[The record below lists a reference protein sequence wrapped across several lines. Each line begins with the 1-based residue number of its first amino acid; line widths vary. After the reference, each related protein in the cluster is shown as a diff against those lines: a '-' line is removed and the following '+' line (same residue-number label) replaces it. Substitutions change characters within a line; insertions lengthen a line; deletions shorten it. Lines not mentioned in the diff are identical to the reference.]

1 MVASVHP
8 SVIKRIAKTGEKPV
22 LTDPDFY
29 KGLPAGLVGAPSDIF
44 NLARDA
50 DSYFS
55 EQAQQMTPEEKRLAL
70 AASGVGL
77 PETDINKYFQT
88 STEGLPSLKDRFGT
102 SEYIQSLLGGD
113 PESGASTAGYISSGV
128 VNPASALKAVIPLV
142 ATLKRG
148 KGIPSLIENFI
159 DNHPPVGTIDAK
171 TGNPVTERLIK
182 TRANAYKKELKV
194 PAVRRRE
201 ELRLQTDQAG
211 LKSLIETAPDRKIKT
226 PEDLL
231 GKVLVPVVGD
241 RTAVNP
247 RGLESIKGVPLSQNI
262 PLQGGPDYMIHHA
275 GSGKAWASMEDA
287 ANKKQMGIIRAADE
301 TGQDPLGVYS
311 TMALEGSNFSTP
323 VATAMVAQ
331 LPALNIPK
339 KHINAFNKIIRKG
352 VGVSQKPVPNFVG
365 LESPE
370 IFDQLLGTGNFSR
383 KGSGAIRLA
392 VIDEMKKPRWQKLGF
407 PIYEDVLEAVTKPD
421 LMDLTRG
428 DSGYGIFK
436 GMPTKP
442 TAPETQHLSYDTM
455 IPGEYFGGL
464 EKSVPPEVMF
474 PDIFSDLSSRM
485 TNPKKGTPRPFSYQD
500 QVGSLMFDP
509 SLYESYTPEKVEQL
523 IKYMNKNLG
532 TNYADGGL
540 VESIELFS
548 DN

>member
-8 SVIKRIAKTGEKPV
+8 SVIKRLASTGENLP
-22 LTDPDFY
+22 LADPDFY
-29 KGLPAGLVGAPSDIF
+29 KGIPSAVAGVPADTI
-44 NLARDA
+44 NLLEDLRTAQTQV
-50 DSYFS
+50 
-55 EQAQQMTPEEKRLAL
+55 EQGE
-70 AASGVGL
+70 
-77 PETDINKYFQT
+77 DF
-88 STEGLPSLKDRFGT
+88 LPSFLGAMEENPYADRFGT
-102 SEYIQSLLGGD
+102 SEYIQSLLGGE
-113 PESGASTAGYISSGV
+113 PQSGASTAGYLSTAAI
-128 VNPASALKAVIPLV
+128 NPAMALKAALPLL
-142 ATLKRG
+142 ATTARRG
-148 KGIPSLIENFI
+148 GGIASLVDNFI
-159 DNHPPVGTIDAK
+159 VNHPPIGSIDAK
-171 TGNPVTERLIK
+171 TGNPVTNQLIK
-182 TRANAYKKELKV
+182 TRANAYKKELNV
-194 PAVRRRE
+194 PAVKRRE
-201 ELRLQTDQAG
+201 ELKLQQDNSQ
-211 LKSLIETAPDRKIKT
+211 LKSLLDSASDRKIKT

-241 RTAVNP
+241 RTAVKP
-247 RGLESIKGVPLSQNI
+247 RGLESIQGVPLSQNI
-262 PLQGGPDYMIHHA
+262 PVQGGPDYMIHHS

-339 KHINAFNKIIRKG
+339 KHIKAFNKIIKEG
-352 VGVSQKPVPNFVG
+352 VGVSQKPRSNFVG
-365 LESPE
+365 IDSPD
-370 IFDQLLGTGNFSR
+370 IFNQLLGTGGFPR
-383 KGSGAIRLA
+383 DGAGAIRLA
-392 VIDEMKKPRWQKLGF
+392 VIEEMKKPRWQKLGF
-407 PIYEDVLEAVTKPD
+407 PVYEDVLKAVTKPD

-428 DSGYGIFK
+428 DSGYAMFK
-436 GMPTKP
+436 GKPTKP
-442 TAPETQHLSYDTM
+442 TTPELQHLSYDTA

-474 PDIFSDLSSRM
+474 PDIFSDLSRRM
-485 TNPKKGTPRPFSYQD
+485 TKPKKGTPRPLNYQE

-532 TNYADGGL
+532 TNYAAGGL
-540 VESIELFS
+540 VESIDIFG

>member
-8 SVIKRIAKTGEKPV
+8 SVIKRLASTGENLP
-22 LTDPDFY
+22 LADPDFY
-29 KGLPAGLVGAPSDIF
+29 KGIPSAVAGAPADTI
-44 NLARDA
+44 NLLEDLQTAQTQV
-50 DSYFS
+50 
-55 EQAQQMTPEEKRLAL
+55 EQGE
-70 AASGVGL
+70 
-77 PETDINKYFQT
+77 DF
-88 STEGLPSLKDRFGT
+88 LPSFLGAMEENPYKDRLGT

-113 PESGASTAGYISSGV
+113 PQSVASTAGYLSTAAI
-128 VNPASALKAVIPLV
+128 NPAMALKAALPLL
-142 ATLKRG
+142 ATTARRG
-148 KGIPSLIENFI
+148 GGILSLVDNFI
-159 DNHPPVGTIDAK
+159 VNHPPLGSIDAK

-182 TRANAYKKELKV
+182 TRTNAYKQQLKV

-201 ELRLQTDQAG
+201 ELRLQTDQSG

-247 RGLESIKGVPLSQNI
+247 RGLESIQGVPLSQNI

-383 KGSGAIRLA
+383 KGSGALRLA

-428 DSGYGIFK
+428 ESGYGMFK

-442 TAPETQHLSYDTM
+442 TAPETQHLSYDTS

-485 TNPKKGTPRPFSYQD
+485 TNPKKGTPRPFSYQE

-509 SLYESYTPEKVEQL
+509 NLYESYTPEKVEQL

-532 TNYADGGL
+532 TNYAAGGL
-540 VESIELFS
+540 VESIDIFG

>member
-8 SVIKRIAKTGEKPV
+8 SVIKRLASTGENLP
-22 LTDPDFY
+22 LADPDFY
-29 KGLPAGLVGAPSDIF
+29 KGIPSAVAGVPADTI
-44 NLARDA
+44 NLLKDLRTAQTQV
-50 DSYFS
+50 
-55 EQAQQMTPEEKRLAL
+55 EQGE
-70 AASGVGL
+70 
-77 PETDINKYFQT
+77 DF
-88 STEGLPSLKDRFGT
+88 LPSFLGAMEENPYADRFGT
-102 SEYIQSLLGGD
+102 SEYIQSLLGGE
-113 PESGASTAGYISSGV
+113 PQSGASTAGYLSTAAI
-128 VNPASALKAVIPLV
+128 NPAMALKAALPLL
-142 ATLKRG
+142 ATTARRG
-148 KGIPSLIENFI
+148 GGIASLVDNFI
-159 DNHPPVGTIDAK
+159 VNHPPIGSIDAK
-171 TGNPVTERLIK
+171 TGNPVTNQLIK

-194 PAVRRRE
+194 PAVKRRE
-201 ELRLQTDQAG
+201 ELKLQQDNSQ
-211 LKSLIETAPDRKIKT
+211 LESLLDSASDRKIKT

-241 RTAVNP
+241 RTAVTP
-247 RGLESIKGVPLSQNI
+247 RGLESIQGVPLSQNI
-262 PLQGGPDYMIHHA
+262 PVQGGPDYMIHHS

-339 KHINAFNKIIRKG
+339 KHINAFNKSIRKG
-352 VGVSQKPVPNFVG
+352 IGETKKAREKSAVPNFVG
-365 LESPE
+365 IDSPD
-370 IFDQLLGTGNFSR
+370 IFNQLLGTGGFSR
-383 KGSGAIRLA
+383 EGAGAIRLKMIA
-392 VIDEMKKPRWQKLGF
+392 QMKKADWRKLGF

-421 LMDLTRG
+421 LMNLTRG

-442 TAPETQHLSYDTM
+442 TAPETQHLSYNTS

-474 PDIFSDLSSRM
+474 PDIFSDLSRRM
-485 TNPKKGTPRPFSYQD
+485 TKPKKGTPRPLNYQE

-532 TNYADGGL
+532 TNYAAGGL
-540 VESIELFS
+540 VESIDIFG

>member
-22 LTDPDFY
+22 LADPDFY
-29 KGLPAGLVGAPSDIF
+29 KGLPS
-44 NLARDA
+44 
-50 DSYFS
+50 
-55 EQAQQMTPEEKRLAL
+55 AL
-70 AASGVGL
+70 AGMPAD
-77 PETDINKYFQT
+77 TINLLADLNKAQARVEQGEEF
-88 STEGLPSLKDRFGT
+88 LPSFLDTMDERPYEERFGT

-142 ATLKRG
+142 ATLRRG
-148 KGIPSLIENFI
+148 KGLPSLIENFI
-159 DNHPPVGTIDAK
+159 DNHPKVGTIDAK

-182 TRANAYKKELKV
+182 TRANAYKKQLKV

-287 ANKKQMGIIRAADE
+287 ANKKQMGIIRVADE

-370 IFDQLLGTGNFSR
+370 IFDQLLGTGNFTR
-383 KGSGAIRLA
+383 KGSGALRLA

-428 DSGYGIFK
+428 ESGYGMFK

-500 QVGSLMFDP
+500 QVGSLMLDP